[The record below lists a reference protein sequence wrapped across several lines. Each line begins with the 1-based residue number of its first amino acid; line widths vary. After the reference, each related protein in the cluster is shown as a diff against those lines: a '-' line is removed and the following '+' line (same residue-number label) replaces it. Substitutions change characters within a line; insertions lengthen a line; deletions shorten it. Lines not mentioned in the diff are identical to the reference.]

1 MVYGQLW
8 VNFTKMNNI
17 YEIKVNDGAEPISLE
32 TAKDWL
38 RVTTEDDD
46 AIITDLIT
54 VARKRIEAFSLRSM
68 VAKSIVLTGY
78 IDTAFLLPYSP
89 ISAISAVK
97 YLKGQVI
104 DTGANDWD
112 LLDPDQYQIV
122 GYNDKHFRPHFEAHY
137 EITYTTTA
145 NSDLGLKTDLKRV
158 LLWLYENRG
167 DDTDEM
173 PSELMSNAKTLK
185 VLTWV

>member
-1 MVYGQLW
+1 
-8 VNFTKMNNI
+8 MNNI
-17 YEIKVNDGAEPISLE
+17 YEIKITDGAEPINLE

-46 AIITDLIT
+46 TIITDLIT
-54 VARKRIEAFSLRSM
+54 VARKRIEVYTLRSL
-68 VAKSIVLTGY
+68 VAKSITLTGY
-78 IDTAFLLPYSP
+78 IEDNFMLPYGP
-89 ISAISAVK
+89 ISQVSAVK
-97 YLKGQVI
+97 YLDNQTV
-104 DTGANDWD
+104 DTGINEWET
-112 LLDPDQYQIV
+112 LDPDEYQII
-122 GYNDKHFRPHFEAHY
+122 GYNDKQFRPHFSAIY

-145 NSDLGLKTDLKRV
+145 NVDLGLKIDLKRV

-173 PSELMSNAKTLK
+173 PTELMSNAKTLK

>member
-1 MVYGQLW
+1 
-8 VNFTKMNNI
+8 MNNI
-17 YEIKVNDGAEPISLE
+17 YEIKVTDGSEPISLE

-54 VARKRIEAFSLRSM
+54 VARKRIEAFALRSM

-78 IDTAFLLPYSP
+78 IEDSFILPYGP
-89 ISAISAVK
+89 ISNVSAVK
-97 YLKGQVI
+97 YLQGQIVDI
-104 DTGANDWD
+104 GVNDWET
-112 LLDPDQYQIV
+112 LDADEYQII
-122 GYNDKHFRPHFEAHY
+122 GYNDKHFRPQITGTY

-145 NSDLGLKTDLKRV
+145 NADFGLKTDLKRV
-158 LLWLYENRG
+158 LLWMYENRG

-173 PSELMSNAKTLK
+173 PTELMSNAKTLK

>member
-1 MVYGQLW
+1 
-8 VNFTKMNNI
+8 MNNI
-17 YEIKVNDGAEPISLE
+17 YEIKVTDGSEPVSLE
-32 TAKDWL
+32 TAKEWL

-54 VARKRIEAFSLRSM
+54 VARKRIEAYTLRSL
-68 VAKSIVLTGY
+68 VAKSITLTGY
-78 IDTAFLLPYSP
+78 VDHNFMLPYAP
-89 ISAISAVK
+89 ISQVSAVK
-97 YLKGQVI
+97 YLDGQTV
-104 DTGANDWD
+104 DTGVNEWET
-112 LLDPDQYQIV
+112 LDPDEFQVI
-122 GYNDKHFRPHFEAHY
+122 GYNDKQFRPHFPATY

-145 NSDLGLKTDLKRV
+145 NVDLGLKNDLKRV

-173 PSELMSNAKTLK
+173 PVELMSNAKTLK

>member
-1 MVYGQLW
+1 
-8 VNFTKMNNI
+8 MNNI
-17 YEIKVNDGAEPISLE
+17 YEIKVTDGSEPISLQ

-54 VARKRIEAFSLRSM
+54 VSRKRIEAFSLRSM

-78 IDTAFLLPYSP
+78 IEDSFILPYGP
-89 ISAISAVK
+89 ISNVSAVK
-97 YLKGQVI
+97 YLQGQIV
-104 DTGANDWD
+104 DTGVNDWET
-112 LLDPDQYQIV
+112 LDPDEFQII
-122 GYNDKHFRPHFEAHY
+122 GYNDKHFRPQFTGTY

-145 NSDLGLKTDLKRV
+145 NADAGLKTDLKRV
-158 LLWLYENRG
+158 LLWMYENRG

-173 PSELMSNAKTLK
+173 PTELMSNAKTLK